1 MNYLTVFG
9 KTFTFA
15 TSLTLNV
22 ALRGCNL
29 CAFHAHYA
37 RTRLYNSC
45 GKKTSGHCIASLK
58 GYKELFLSGPWPDT
72 ITLHAVKGKNTIVIT
87 VI

>member
-22 ALRGCNL
+22 AK
-29 CAFHAHYA
+29 
-37 RTRLYNSC
+37 TRIKEKVL
-45 GKKTSGHCIASLK
+45 GKGKTLTSLK
-58 GYKELFLSGPWPDT
+58 F
-72 ITLHAVKGKNTIVIT
+72 
-87 VI
+87 

>member
-22 ALRGCNL
+22 ALWNNYFIMCAMSRFTTNSSHIFPYLIDFMPQRYDFLINAPNL
-29 CAFHAHYA
+29 GA
-37 RTRLYNSC
+37 
-45 GKKTSGHCIASLK
+45 
-58 GYKELFLSGPWPDT
+58 LFFY
-72 ITLHAVKGKNTIVIT
+72 H
-87 VI
+87 

>member
-22 ALRGCNL
+22 ALWNNYFIM
-29 CAFHAHYA
+29 CAMSRF
-37 RTRLYNSC
+37 TTNSPSASIDQRPATE
-45 GKKTSGHCIASLK
+45 GIKRSHWDSDFTSFFTII
-58 GYKELFLSGPWPDT
+58 LFWLNES
-72 ITLHAVKGKNTIVIT
+72 
-87 VI
+87 